1 VRFRRRPPRPSR
13 RQFGLSDSAALL
25 LLTRPECGLCD
36 EFDRELHEIAQELP
50 LPPVVRLNVDSDPE
64 LARRHGLDIPVL
76 LWGGVKVCQHRL
88 DRAELIRLLR
98 PR

>member
-1 VRFRRRPPRPSR
+1 MP
-13 RQFGLSDSAALL
+13 LL
-25 LLTRPECGLCD
+25 LLTRPDCGLC
-36 EFDRELHEIAQELP
+36 EQFEQELHAFRQQVP
-50 LPPVVRLNVDSDPE
+50 LPPLQLLDVDSDPE

-88 DRAELIRLLR
+88 DRDELVRLLR